1 MLWRAAPHG
10 NKNANRPDTNF
21 VPGTLLRC
29 RRTSSPE
36 FRVWHFVAEWIVRYT
51 WPVLTIGR
59 LELKSILCL
68 APLAGY
74 TGLPFRL
81 TIRELGGLGLATTEL
96 VNARSLLERQ
106 RKAFELIETRPE
118 DRPLAVQLF
127 GAVPEE
133 MRDAAAWLESEGA
146 DVIDI
151 NMGCPVPKVRR
162 TGAGIA
168 LMATP
173 EKAVQLAHAVVNAVQ
188 IPVTV
193 KMRLGVDATRI
204 VAPDLAKAME
214 DAGVAALCVHGRTG
228 AQGFGGTVSLDG
240 IRSVV
245 QAVRRIPVIGN
256 GDVTT
261 PEAAMIMIEKTGCAG
276 VSIGRG
282 AFHNPWIFAH
292 TDHYLRT
299 GELLPEP
306 AFDDRVLFMK
316 QHLDRM
322 IEMFGEARGCMM
334 FRKIAPLYTRQFGP
348 ATLFRQR
355 IVHLSKRSQ
364 FDEIIEEYK
373 RWRRAFTDEKGDLL
387 PRYRPSP
394 PTASFM

>member
-1 MLWRAAPHG
+1 MAIRMRIAP
-10 NKNANRPDTNF
+10 A
-21 VPGTLLRC
+21 
-29 RRTSSPE
+29 RTSYFVSVPI
-36 FRVWHFVAEWIVRYT
+36 RAKLRAWHFVAARIVRYT
-51 WPVLTIGR
+51 RPVLTIGR
-59 LELKSILCL
+59 LELKSILSL

-81 TIRELGGLGLATTEL
+81 TIRELGGLGLTTTEL

-133 MRDAAAWLESEGA
+133 MRDAAAWLESQGA

-173 EKAVQLAHAVVNAVQ
+173 EKAVQLAQAVVNAVR

-214 DAGVAALCVHGRTG
+214 DVGIAALCVHGRTG
-228 AQGFGGTVSLDG
+228 AQGFGGAVSLDG

-245 QAVRRIPVIGN
+245 QAVRGIPVIGN

-261 PEAAMIMIEKTGCAG
+261 PEAAKIMIEKTGCAG

-282 AFHNPWIFAH
+282 AFYNPWVFAH

-299 GELLPEP
+299 GELLPDP
-306 AFDDRVLFMK
+306 AFDDRVLFMTR
-316 QHLDRM
+316 HLDRM
-322 IEMFGEARGCMM
+322 TEMFGEARGCMM

-348 ATLFRQR
+348 ATLFKQR
-355 IVHLSKRSQ
+355 IVHLSTRAQ

-387 PRYRPSP
+387 PRYRPAP
-394 PTASFM
+394 PRASFM

>member
-1 MLWRAAPHG
+1 MVWRAQRHG
-10 NKNANRPDTNF
+10 NKNANRPSPYSE
-21 VPGTLLRC
+21 PGTLFVGQ
-29 RRTSSPE
+29 
-36 FRVWHFVAEWIVRYT
+36 FRAWHFVWHFVAARIVRYT
-51 WPVLTIGR
+51 WPVLKIGR

-81 TIRELGGLGLATTEL
+81 TVRKLGGLGLAATEL
-96 VNARSLLERQ
+96 VNARSLIERQ

-118 DRPLAVQLF
+118 DQPLAVQLF

-133 MRDAAAWLESEGA
+133 MRDAAAWLESQGVH
-146 DVIDI
+146 VIDI

-173 EKAVQLAHAVVNAVQ
+173 ENAVRLAEAVANAVR

-193 KMRLGVDATRI
+193 KMRLGVDNTRI

-228 AQGFGGTVSLDG
+228 AQGFSGAVSLEG

-261 PEAAMIMIEKTGCAG
+261 PEAAKLMIEKTGCAG

-282 AFHNPWIFAH
+282 AFYNPWIFAH

-306 AFDDRVLFMK
+306 TFDDRVLFMTR
-316 QHLDRM
+316 HLDRM
-322 IEMFGEARGCMM
+322 IEMFGETRGCMM

-348 ATLFRQR
+348 ATLFKQR
-355 IVHLSKRSQ
+355 IVHLSNRPQ

-373 RWRRAFTDEKGDLL
+373 RWRRAFTDDEGNLL
-387 PRYRPSP
+387 PRYRPAP
-394 PTASFM
+394 LTASFM